1 MKYLKLYENFNDDYE
16 FITDLFIEVADKW
29 NLKEETIHRQFTGNS
44 YRFVK
49 LDEDAENG
57 RTLLQ
62 KTTLVLIRYEIFNYD
77 PNDHSYD
84 NLDKF
89 LDSKFLYDL
98 DRYMNRV
105 CNYYNGI
112 EDENDTIWK
121 SFIKNMTNDYN
132 KTKEI
137 TDDHIQKIIKLGN
150 KVKKQKISSNI
161 SKSFS
166 DIRANP
172 YIDQPHR
179 RIMELTIEFKL
190 Y

>member
-1 MKYLKLYENFNDDYE
+1 MKYLRLYENFNDDYE

-29 NLKEETIHRQFTGNS
+29 NLKEATNNQFNGNS

-49 LDEDAENG
+49 LEDVQL
-57 RTLLQ
+57 RTALI
-62 KTTLVLIRYEIFNYD
+62 LIRYEIFNYD
-77 PNDHSYD
+77 PNNHSYD

-89 LDSKFLYDL
+89 IDSKLLNDL
-98 DRYMNRV
+98 ERYRNRV

-121 SFIKNMTNDYN
+121 NFIKNMTNDYN

-150 KVKKQKISSNI
+150 KVKKEKISSNI

-179 RIMELTIEFKL
+179 RIMELIIEFKFN
-190 Y
+190 